1 MFHFHVRYISKITG
15 ASAEGVMQ
23 YITRTGRHAK
33 RGDKVREVMSLNMP
47 KWSCS
52 LDANEYWRA
61 ADSTE
66 NRVNARSA
74 YAVEFALPKSLSLA
88 GQRKLVVDY
97 ATAISRLSADRMGLN
112 AAVPLTVG
120 IHEGHGRNPHVHML
134 LSSSICDGIGRS
146 PGLWFRRYN
155 PKRPELGGA
164 KRSRCMAKT
173 NWLLR
178 VRELWAE
185 LANIELTA
193 CGLSAVLDHRS
204 NATRGLVTEPGFHLG
219 PSAAHLLRNDRPAP
233 RVEKYRAIRARN
245 EELLQMHEE
254 IRRTKMRLAVLQADQ
269 VLADHAI
276 RVWEAIDA
284 RIWNALLASHPLA
297 AGAKDI
303 RRSATALI
311 LDRHYPQSKG
321 FYPAAVEG
329 GLGHQRD
336 GVSAQHWQLIFTAG
350 GLWLVRPDSDEVV
363 LLAQGYVATDAH
375 DADALQALLTVA
387 SLLHFSDPV
396 VAAKPGLVDSLL
408 AVVKSIGEDWPVRTL
423 STDSATSRLKRPL

>member
-1 MFHFHVRYISKITG
+1 
-15 ASAEGVMQ
+15 
-23 YITRTGRHAK
+23 
-33 RGDKVREVMSLNMP
+33 
-47 KWSCS
+47 
-52 LDANEYWRA
+52 
-61 ADSTE
+61 
-66 NRVNARSA
+66 
-74 YAVEFALPKSLSLA
+74 
-88 GQRKLVVDY
+88 
-97 ATAISRLSADRMGLN
+97 
-112 AAVPLTVG
+112 
-120 IHEGHGRNPHVHML
+120 
-134 LSSSICDGIGRS
+134 
-146 PGLWFRRYN
+146 
-155 PKRPELGGA
+155 
-164 KRSRCMAKT
+164 
-173 NWLLR
+173 
-178 VRELWAE
+178 
-185 LANIELTA
+185 
-193 CGLSAVLDHRS
+193 
-204 NATRGLVTEPGFHLG
+204 
-219 PSAAHLLRNDRPAP
+219 
-233 RVEKYRAIRARN
+233 
-245 EELLQMHEE
+245 MHEE

-408 AVVKSIGEDWPVRTL
+408 AVVNVEYRFSDFAFKKATL
-423 STDSATSRLKRPL
+423 GPCWAATSKKWGTGLRASLAVPSLAIESERNGVHPFLWKSRAQRFHQPPGLHHGARCDSIKNTLILPKLVAEEVTGICRANELPKCILRGKDQAFQSRQRQAHGQPCGIEIEVRPDRLGAFKHQTERSFDLETWITTVYRQDVETFVVDPSGAGEPAETFEVFYDHDALGLN